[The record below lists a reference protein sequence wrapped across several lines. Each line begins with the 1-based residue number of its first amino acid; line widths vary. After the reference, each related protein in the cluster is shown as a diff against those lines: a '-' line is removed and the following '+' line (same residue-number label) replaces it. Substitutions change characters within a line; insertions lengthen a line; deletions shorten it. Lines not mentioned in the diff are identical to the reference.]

1 MSEKNLRRRVQTNA
15 ARKGSGRPPHS
26 YHPSPL
32 PSPRNR
38 SSKQSKPVK
47 ILKRSASEPSLW
59 GSCSDSGG
67 DGDGDDLTRMSFG
80 YGEGAGALY
89 GPHTST
95 EIFASSPSLL
105 SFSPQTTLEG
115 NRKDVKVVV
124 NVTVEGSPGPIRAM
138 VKLGSNV
145 DETIKVVVAKYN
157 EQGRSPKI
165 DRDTASALELHHSY
179 FSLQC
184 IEKSEIMG
192 DVGSR
197 SFYLRRSSS
206 SNGSLSSQIVVGARA
221 NSPPPIPPPTFLL
234 PTFIARKI
242 GKITRRLRK
251 LWRVMICMQ

>member
-15 ARKGSGRPPHS
+15 ARKGSGRPPHQS
-26 YHPSPL
+26 HHPSP
-32 PSPRNR
+32 SPGNR
-38 SSKQSKPVK
+38 SFKQSKPVK

-59 GSCSDSGG
+59 GSCSD
-67 DGDGDDLTRMSFG
+67 GDGDDLKRMSFG

-89 GPHTST
+89 IPHTCT
-95 EIFASSPSLL
+95 EIFASSPSLM
-105 SFSPQTTLEG
+105 SFSPQTSLEG
-115 NRKDVKVVV
+115 SRKDAKVVV

-145 DETIKVVVAKYN
+145 DETIKLVVAKYN

-165 DRDTASALELHHSY
+165 DTDTASSLELHHSY

-184 IEKSEIMG
+184 IEKSELMG

-197 SFYLRRSSS
+197 SFYLRRTC

-221 NSPPPIPPPTFLL
+221 NSPPPIPPPTFLI
-234 PTFIARKI
+234 PTFVARKF
-242 GKITRRLRK
+242 GKIARRLRK
-251 LWRVMICMQ
+251 LWRVVICMQ

>member
-15 ARKGSGRPPHS
+15 ARKGSGRPPQSH
-26 YHPSPL
+26 HPSPS

-67 DGDGDDLTRMSFG
+67 DGDGDGDDLKRMSFG

-105 SFSPQTTLEG
+105 SFSPQTTIEG
-115 NRKDVKVVV
+115 SRKDAKVVV

-145 DETIKVVVAKYN
+145 DETIKLVVDKYN
-157 EQGRSPKI
+157 EQGRTPKI
-165 DRDTASALELHHSY
+165 DRDTASSLELHHSY

-192 DVGSR
+192 DEGG
-197 SFYLRRSSS
+197 
-206 SNGSLSSQIVVGARA
+206 NMTGAQ
-221 NSPPPIPPPTFLL
+221 L
-234 PTFIARKI
+234 PTSPSNN
-242 GKITRRLRK
+242 L
-251 LWRVMICMQ
+251 LEPV